1 MKNTRG
7 GTNSRL
13 DDTEGWISELE
24 GSVMAST
31 DVEQKKGRMTRN
43 ENLERELWDNIKHI
57 NMYIIGPP
65 EGEERDSN

>member
-24 GSVMAST
+24 GSVMEIT
-31 DVEQKKGRMTRN
+31 DGEQKTERMTRN

-65 EGEERDSN
+65 EGEERESN

>member
-1 MKNTRG
+1 MDQWAGRQCDGNDG
-7 GTNSRL
+7 
-13 DDTEGWISELE
+13 
-24 GSVMAST
+24 
-31 DVEQKKGRMTRN
+31 EQKTERMTRN

>member
-24 GSVMAST
+24 GSVMEMM
-31 DVEQKKGRMTRN
+31 VNRKQK
-43 ENLERELWDNIKHI
+43 E
-57 NMYIIGPP
+57 
-65 EGEERDSN
+65 

>member
-1 MKNTRG
+1 MKNTLE

-13 DDTEGWISELE
+13 NDTEEWISELE
-24 GSVMAST
+24 DSIMEIT
-31 DVEQKKGRMTRN
+31 DVEQKKERMTRN
-43 ENLERELWDNIKHI
+43 ENLEREFWDNIKHI

>member
-24 GSVMAST
+24 DSVMEIT
-31 DVEQKKGRMTRN
+31 DGEQKTEEWQEMRTLK
-43 ENLERELWDNIKHI
+43 ENSETLSTLICTL
-57 NMYIIGPP
+57 
-65 EGEERDSN
+65 

>member
-1 MKNTRG
+1 MKNTCG

-24 GSVMAST
+24 GSVMEIT
-31 DVEQKKGRMTRN
+31 DGEQKTERMTRN

-57 NMYIIGPP
+57 SMYIIGPP

>member
-1 MKNTRG
+1 MKNTCG

-24 GSVMAST
+24 GSVMEIT
-31 DVEQKKGRMTRN
+31 DGEQKTERMTRN